1 MTNDAKLRSFSEPP
15 LSDTVTDCVAKAV
28 RSGGGGGAILEGEA
42 GSGGAAAAISTCSLN
57 VTDLRS
63 AVVADAVVG
72 AGRLSRRASLIYQL
86 AAACVEKFS
95 RRWFRAGH
103 CVLSPPWLR
112 RGALLHRVSSHRDA
126 TPSELWG
133 ARALGSR
140 RDKAVDEFVEF
151 VLCSLSWANAPRQIG
166 DRGLQGFAP
175 GVEEANYV
183 APRATVAMQASQ
195 KVLAQ
200 LLTLTRHG
208 TEEPQHRYAS
218 ALRLRRTV
226 PYHRRDASRD
236 EPRGANLL
244 GLVCATNVSA
254 STKFSI

>member
-1 MTNDAKLRSFSEPP
+1 MRTRSWARGASRVEF
-15 LSDTVTDCVAKAV
+15 LSPQHPCVK
-28 RSGGGGGAILEGEA
+28 I
-42 GSGGAAAAISTCSLN
+42 
-57 VTDLRS
+57 
-63 AVVADAVVG
+63 
-72 AGRLSRRASLIYQL
+72 
-86 AAACVEKFS
+86 S

-175 GVEEANYV
+175 GVEEVNYV
-183 APRATVAMQASQ
+183 APRATVAIQTSQ

-200 LLTLTRHG
+200 LLTLTGHG
-208 TEEPQHRYAS
+208 TEDHNTATPRLCGSVGRFPCRRDDETETSRARRHLL
-218 ALRLRRTV
+218 ALRKRRLH
-226 PYHRRDASRD
+226 PS
-236 EPRGANLL
+236 
-244 GLVCATNVSA
+244 
-254 STKFSI
+254 

>member
-1 MTNDAKLRSFSEPP
+1 MYRVGSLRRVFRARGKLVGT
-15 LSDTVTDCVAKAV
+15 SDFVVTRGYVQIRV
-28 RSGGGGGAILEGEA
+28 VGFP
-42 GSGGAAAAISTCSLN
+42 SLN

-175 GVEEANYV
+175 GVEEVNYV
-183 APRATVAMQASQ
+183 APRATVAIQASQ

-200 LLTLTRHG
+200 LLTLTGHG
-208 TEEPQHRYAS
+208 TEEPHHRHVS
-218 ALRLRRTV
+218 SLRLRRTV
-226 PYHRRDASRD
+226 PYRRDD
-236 EPRGANLL
+236 ETDADDAR
-244 GLVCATNVSA
+244 CH
-254 STKFSI
+254 